1 MTQCNRLNTKQSNSQ
16 VNKLKSATKNDSD
29 VAIRLSPI

>member
-1 MTQCNRLNTKQSNSQ
+1 MQSLNTKQSNSQ
-16 VNKLKSATKNDSD
+16 VNKLKSAIKNDSD